1 MLEQVVRLVILGG
14 VKFIF
19 PETRPKVHGF
29 KPGRDWWIFGQ
40 QKSVERLSS
49 EGK

>member
-14 VKFIF
+14 VKVIF
-19 PETRPKVHGF
+19 PVIGPKVRRF